1 MLIFTNHAQHRMTLR
16 QIERAW
22 IEATI
27 DQPERTE
34 PDPHDPALTRV
45 WRRIPERG
53 GRVLRVVF
61 RRSEGDIVVVS
72 TVFDRGAR
80 RRWLP

>member
-1 MLIFTNHAQHRMTLR
+1 MLIFTDHAQRRMAQR

-22 IEATI
+22 IAATI
-27 DQPERTE
+27 DPPERSE
-34 PDPHDPALTRV
+34 PEPRDPALTRT

-53 GRVLRVVF
+53 CRVLRVVF
-61 RRSEGDIVVVS
+61 RRSGGDIVVVS

-80 RRWLP
+80 RWLP

>member
-1 MLIFTNHAQHRMTLR
+1 MLIFTDHAQRRMAQR

-27 DQPERTE
+27 NQPERSE
-34 PDPHDPALTRV
+34 PEPRDPTLTRA

-53 GRVLRVVF
+53 GRILRVVF
-61 RRSEGDIVVVS
+61 RRSGGDIVVVS

-80 RRWLP
+80 RWLP